1 MNLLK
6 LIFGTKNQ
14 RDIRRLMPIVKRIN
28 ALEEEF
34 QQLSEDALKAKTVE
48 FRNRYANGESLDSLL
63 PEAYATVKNAC
74 RRLVGT
80 TCIVCDHELTWNM
93 IPFDVQLIGGIVL
106 HQGKIAEMQTGEGKT
121 LVATFPLYL
130 NALTGEAAHLVTVND
145 YLARRD
151 AQFMGHLFT
160 YLGLS
165 VGCIQ
170 NSMSPSERRAQYAC
184 DITYGTNSEF
194 GFDYLRDNGMATD
207 PAQVVQRGHA
217 FAIVDEVD
225 SILIDEARTPLII
238 SGPSKRTVS
247 GEYVAQKPRVEAI
260 FKEQTKIC
268 TQLLAEAK
276 NFIAEGDTEAAM
288 RRLYQV
294 YHGTP
299 KNKQF
304 QHLLEEPSIR
314 RLHEQVENMMLT
326 DMRKRE
332 ARELKEV
339 LLFTIN
345 EKTREVALTDRGTL
359 FISPDDPEMYVMPDL
374 AAMLAALDG
383 QELSDEERTQ
393 RRCEIQENFA
403 VRSERL
409 HVVDQ
414 LLRAYAL
421 YNRDEAYVVQDNKV
435 MIVDEFTGRILP
447 GRRWSEGLHQAVE
460 AKEGVDIER
469 ETQTLATI
477 TIQNYFRLY
486 KKLSGMTGTAE
497 TEATEFH
504 EIYKLDVVSIPTNR
518 PIRRVDS
525 NDLIYKSQREKYRAI
540 IDEVRKAH
548 DRGQP
553 VLLGTVTVDTS
564 EILSRMLRIA
574 GIPHNVLNAK
584 NHAKE
589 AEIVALAGQPGAVTI
604 ATNMAGRGTDIKLGD
619 GVVWMDKE
627 QILDKH
633 LTLDS
638 VPKGEKHTLR
648 RLLEE
653 RPCGLYVIAS
663 ERHESRRID
672 RQLRGRCSRQGDPGA
687 SRFYVSLEDNLMRL
701 FGSDR
706 LAGLMTRLGL
716 KEGEA
721 IEHKWLNHT
730 IERAQ
735 RKVEEH
741 HFSIRKRT
749 LQYDDVMNRQRTI
762 IYDLRQDILMNAGA
776 AHERILDIFNDAIF
790 NQCEAL
796 LSSKD
801 AAPQDLVEW
810 MAARFPVPCTVEECT
825 AWAGQPETA
834 GRTLYDRV
842 EAAYNAK
849 CESENQELLP
859 TLERMICLTAIDE
872 EWQKFLSSM
881 DDLRRSVSL
890 RGYGQRDPLVEYKRE
905 AFEMFS
911 DLMVTIKSTIVRAAF
926 RSTTNFETFMASR
939 ARNQHRLAVV
949 NPAEALKKTTAPSA
963 PSQPKPIANFTVTVP
978 GLEAPVEDTE
988 TSTPETIEAPS
999 TPASTPKQGSLEA
1012 LMQNLQPGSSLLE
1025 QTESTPS
1032 MPTKVGRNDACPC
1045 GSGKKYKVCCG
1056 R

>member
-6 LIFGTKNQ
+6 WLFGTKNQ
-14 RDIRRLMPIVKRIN
+14 RDIRKLMPLVHQIN
-28 ALEEEF
+28 ALEEAY
-34 QQLSEDALKAKTVE
+34 QALSEEELKAKTPA
-48 FRNRYANGESLDSLL
+48 FRARLAAGETLDDLL
-63 PEAYATVKNAC
+63 PEAYAVVKNAC
-74 RRLVGT
+74 RRLLGT
-80 TCIVCDHELTWNM
+80 TCEVCGHELTWNM
-93 IPFDVQLIGGIVL
+93 LPFDVQIIGGIVL

-130 NALTGEAAHLVTVND
+130 NALSGGAAHLVTVND

-160 YLGLS
+160 YLGLT

-170 NSMSPSERRAQYAC
+170 NTMGPAERRAQYAC

-207 PAQVVQRGHA
+207 PKQVVQRGHA

-238 SGPSKRTVS
+238 SGPAQRSAS
-247 GEYVAQKPRVEAI
+247 GEYVAQKPRVERL
-260 FKEQTKIC
+260 FREQTKIC

-276 NFIAEGDTEAAM
+276 ELLAKGDSEAAM

-304 QHLLEEPSIR
+304 QHMIEEPAVR
-314 RLHEQVENMMLT
+314 RLHEQVEAMMLT
-326 DMRKRE
+326 DMRKYE
-332 ARELKEV
+332 ARDLKEI
-339 LLFTIN
+339 LLFTID
-345 EKTREVALTDRGTL
+345 EKTREVSLTDKGTKV
-359 FISPDDPEMYVMPDL
+359 ISPDDPEMYVMPDL
-374 AAMLAALDG
+374 PGQLAALEG
-383 QELSDEERTQ
+383 EAALTPEVRQAKQ
-393 RRCEIQENFA
+393 RAIQESFA
-403 VRSERL
+403 AKSERL

-421 YNRDEAYVVQDNKV
+421 YNRDEAYVVQNNKV
-435 MIVDEFTGRILP
+435 LIVDEFTGRILP

-486 KKLSGMTGTAE
+486 DKLSGMTGTAE
-497 TEATEFH
+497 TEATEFN
-504 EIYKLDVVSIPTNR
+504 EIYKLDVVAIPTNR
-518 PIRRVDS
+518 PVRRIDG
-525 NDLIYKSQREKYRAI
+525 NDLIYKTQREKFRAI

-548 DRGQP
+548 ERGQP

-564 EILSRMLRIA
+564 EVLSRMLRMA

-589 AEIVALAGQPGAVTI
+589 AEIVAQAGQPGMVTI
-604 ATNMAGRGTDIKLGD
+604 ATNMAGRGTDIKLGP
-619 GVVWMDKE
+619 GVVWMTEE
-627 QILDKH
+627 QIKDKS

-638 VPKGEKHTLR
+638 VPKGEHKTLK

-687 SRFYVSLEDNLMRL
+687 SRFYLSLEDSLMRL

-716 KEGEA
+716 REGEA
-721 IEHKWLNHT
+721 IEHRWLNHT
-730 IERAQ
+730 VERAQ
-735 RKVEEH
+735 RKVEEQN
-741 HFSIRKRT
+741 FAIRKRT
-749 LQYDDVMNRQRTI
+749 LQYDDVMNKQRAI
-762 IYDLRQDILMNAGA
+762 IYELRQDVLMKPGA
-776 AHERILDIFNDAIF
+776 AHERILDIFNDLIVDR
-790 NQCEAL
+790 CEAL
-796 LSSKD
+796 LPGPKD
-801 AAPQDLVEW
+801 SDPVALLEW
-810 MAARFPVPCTVEECT
+810 MAHFPVLCTEAECRG
-825 AWAGQPETA
+825 WAGKPQ
-834 GRTLYDRV
+834 
-842 EAAYNAK
+842 EAAEVLFGRVAAAYQTK
-849 CESENQELLP
+849 CEGEIQEALP
-859 TLERMICLTAIDE
+859 MLERMVCLTAIDE
-872 EWQKFLSSM
+872 EWQKFLSAM
-881 DDLRRSVSL
+881 DDLRRSVNL

-911 DLMVTIKSTIVRAAF
+911 DLMDTIKAAIVRNAF
-926 RSTTNFETFMASR
+926 STTTNVEAYFAMRER
-939 ARNQHRLAVV
+939 AARKAQELHRA
-949 NPAEALKKTTAPSA
+949 PAEVAAPASAARPQRPTAAS
-963 PSQPKPIANFTVTVP
+963 FTVTVP
-978 GLEAPVEDTE
+978 GLPAPLPEEEAA
-988 TSTPETIEAPS
+988 PEEGAPGH
-999 TPASTPKQGSLEA
+999 AKAGSLAA
-1012 LMQNLQPGSSLLE
+1012 LMESMGLPPEAQPPREPIRAGA
-1025 QTESTPS
+1025 
-1032 MPTKVGRNDACPC
+1032 KIGRNDPCPC
-1045 GSGKKYKVCCG
+1045 GSGKKYKNCCG